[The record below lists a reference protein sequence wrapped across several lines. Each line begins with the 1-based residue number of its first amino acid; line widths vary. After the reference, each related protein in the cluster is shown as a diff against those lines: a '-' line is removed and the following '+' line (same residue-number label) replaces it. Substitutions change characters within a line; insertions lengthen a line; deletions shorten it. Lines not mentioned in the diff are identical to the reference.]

1 MSRRIVIR
9 AKEETMG
16 RIWAGPRS
24 LLPVTAIV
32 VMAALVGAG
41 CGSDEDNGGA
51 GGTTTSGA
59 VNAARA
65 QYIAEADP
73 ICLNA
78 GKARNTAR
86 NAAREKLPDSP
97 TPAQLANIA
106 LKITIPRSLKLVSE
120 LKKIPAPAGDEAQ
133 LRDLY
138 AAVSDS
144 LNDWKKALASNPGA
158 GLKGQAGIA
167 AQAKAYG
174 FERCYVA
181 AAG

>member
-1 MSRRIVIR
+1 
-9 AKEETMG
+9 MG

-32 VMAALVGAG
+32 VMGALVGAG
-41 CGSDEDNGGA
+41 CGSDKDDGGA
-51 GGTTTSGA
+51 GGTTTPGSA
-59 VNAARA
+59 NAAARA

-86 NAAREKLPDSP
+86 NAARAKLPNPDSP

-106 LKITIPRSLKLVSE
+106 LKITIPRSLKLVSD
-120 LKKIPAPAGDEAQ
+120 LKKIPAPAGDEVELTQ
-133 LRDLY
+133 LY
-138 AAVSDS
+138 TAVSQS
-144 LNDWKKALASNPGA
+144 LDGWEIALAKNPAA
-158 GLKGQAGIA
+158 GLKGQAEIA

-174 FERCYVA
+174 FERCYIA